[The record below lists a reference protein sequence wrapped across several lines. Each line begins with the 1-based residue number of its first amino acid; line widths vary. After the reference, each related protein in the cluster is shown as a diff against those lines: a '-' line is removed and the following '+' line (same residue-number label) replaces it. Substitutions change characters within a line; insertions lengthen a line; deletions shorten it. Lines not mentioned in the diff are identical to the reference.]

1 MRQLRWEEDGR
12 LSSEQCDCNLGS
24 SSKKVRLLAYD
35 LFHAARH
42 LLPRL
47 TVCSTTHQ
55 GKCKQDHLTSKRRSR
70 LASRNVFVT
79 IGGRCLSYNGSV
91 SGNSGASEAAVLR
104 TRDAS
109 RLLVSEERQEN
120 HPRHDQDRK
129 QGAHG

>member
-1 MRQLRWEEDGR
+1 MLFWPYAPLCLMTPTMRSVSNTLFSWLDYLQ
-12 LSSEQCDCNLGS
+12 
-24 SSKKVRLLAYD
+24 
-35 LFHAARH
+35 LFHTPH

-91 SGNSGASEAAVLR
+91 WEQWSE
-104 TRDAS
+104 
-109 RLLVSEERQEN
+109 
-120 HPRHDQDRK
+120 
-129 QGAHG
+129 